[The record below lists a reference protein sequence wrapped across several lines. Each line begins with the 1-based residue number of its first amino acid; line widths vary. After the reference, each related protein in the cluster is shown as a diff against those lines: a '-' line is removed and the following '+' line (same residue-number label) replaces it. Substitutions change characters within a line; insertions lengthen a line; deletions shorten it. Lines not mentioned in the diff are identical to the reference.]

1 VVSDAET
8 DTPDFESAFRQLEE
22 TVQALEKGGLTL
34 AEATSLYEQGMGLV
48 KACSERLDTAELRIK
63 DLQTAFVAKT
73 DPGETSEEAPDALD
87 ESSMKGRM

>member
-1 VVSDAET
+1 MVSDDAT
-8 DTPDFESAFRQLEE
+8 DTVDFEAAFRRLEE

-63 DLQTAFVAKT
+63 ELQTTFAART
-73 DPGETSEEAPDALD
+73 EPEEVREDGQD
-87 ESSMKGRM
+87 T

>member
-1 VVSDAET
+1 VVSDDAT
-8 DTPDFESAFRQLEE
+8 DTVDFEAAFRRLEE

-63 DLQTAFVAKT
+63 ELQTTFAART
-73 DPGETSEEAPDALD
+73 EPEEVREDGQD
-87 ESSMKGRM
+87 T

>member
-1 VVSDAET
+1 MVSDAAT
-8 DTPDFESAFRQLEE
+8 DTLDFESAFRQLEE

-63 DLQTAFVAKT
+63 ELQTAFAAGTEPRDVSED
-73 DPGETSEEAPDALD
+73 DPDGSGSLNAL
-87 ESSMKGRM
+87 

>member
-1 VVSDAET
+1 MSDAET

-63 DLQTAFVAKT
+63 ELQTAFAAGT
-73 DPGETSEEAPDALD
+73 EPGEMPEDDPNA
-87 ESSMKGRM
+87 

>member
-1 VVSDAET
+1 MVSDAET
-8 DTPDFESAFRQLEE
+8 DTPDFEAAFRQLEE

-63 DLQTAFVAKT
+63 ELQTSFAART
-73 DPGETSEEAPDALD
+73 EPGEIHEDGQDT
-87 ESSMKGRM
+87 

>member
-1 VVSDAET
+1 MVSDAET

-63 DLQTAFVAKT
+63 ELQTAFVART
-73 DPGETSEEAPDALD
+73 EPAETGEEDLDA
-87 ESSMKGRM
+87 

>member
-1 VVSDAET
+1 MVSDAET

-63 DLQTAFVAKT
+63 ELQTAFVTRT
-73 DPGETSEEAPDALD
+73 DSEEMPED
-87 ESSMKGRM
+87 EPGA

>member
-1 VVSDAET
+1 MVSDAET
-8 DTPDFESAFRQLEE
+8 DTPDFESAFRRLEE

-63 DLQTAFVAKT
+63 ELQTAFVT
-73 DPGETSEEAPDALD
+73 QTQPGEAGEEDPDA
-87 ESSMKGRM
+87 

>member
-1 VVSDAET
+1 MVSDAGA
-8 DTPDFESAFRQLEE
+8 DAVDFEAAFRRLEE

-63 DLQTAFVAKT
+63 ELQTSFVART
-73 DPGETSEEAPDALD
+73 ESGEIREDGLD
-87 ESSMKGRM
+87 V

>member
-1 VVSDAET
+1 MVSDDAT
-8 DTPDFESAFRQLEE
+8 DTVDFEAAFRRLEK

-63 DLQTAFVAKT
+63 DLQTTFAART
-73 DPGETSEEAPDALD
+73 EPEEIREDGQD
-87 ESSMKGRM
+87 T

>member
-1 VVSDAET
+1 MVSDDAT
-8 DTPDFESAFRQLEE
+8 DTVDFEAAFRRLEE

-63 DLQTAFVAKT
+63 ELQTTFAAR
-73 DPGETSEEAPDALD
+73 PEPEEIREDGQD
-87 ESSMKGRM
+87 T

>member
-1 VVSDAET
+1 MVSDADK

-63 DLQTAFVAKT
+63 ELQTAFAT
-73 DPGETSEEAPDALD
+73 GTAPDDMSEDDSDA
-87 ESSMKGRM
+87 

>member
-1 VVSDAET
+1 MVSDAET

-48 KACSERLDTAELRIK
+48 KTCSERLDTAELRIK
-63 DLQTAFVAKT
+63 ELQTAFVT
-73 DPGETSEEAPDALD
+73 RTESGETSEEAPDALG
-87 ESSMKGRM
+87 EGPVKERM

>member
-1 VVSDAET
+1 MVSDTAT
-8 DTPDFESAFRQLEE
+8 DTLDFESAFRQLEE

-63 DLQTAFVAKT
+63 ELQTAFAAGT
-73 DPGETSEEAPDALD
+73 GPDDMSEDDPDV
-87 ESSMKGRM
+87 